1 MVLLMNLISTFT
13 GVINLFIL
21 IVNDAFNTKSY
32 KRQPQYSISLET
44 DYPSGLSDY
53 FHE

>member
-1 MVLLMNLISTFT
+1 MVLWLNLISTFT

-21 IVNDAFNTKSY
+21 IVNDACNTKSY
-32 KRQPQYSISLET
+32 KRQPQPSISLET